1 MSVRKCVNCG
11 HYNTGVRDGDSIAIC
26 HCELDGHY
34 ISYIACFEHWCR
46 HWCKDHKF
54 DWMQQPPREFLFRGK
69 RVDTLEWAESNYP
82 FGTISGGVVQHDFV
96 PVTVGQY
103 IGVNDRKKKKI
114 FEGDIIKYDFGED
127 QIGVQ
132 YAVIQYSGSYH
143 SFMIEP
149 LHNWM
154 YCRIEECEVVGNI
167 YDNPEFLEGLERET
181 T

>member
-11 HYNTGVRDGDSIAIC
+11 HNIREKADDGSIVCRCEIDSHRI
-26 HCELDGHY
+26 GY
-34 ISYIACFEHWCR
+34 IECFECWCR
-46 HWCKDHKF
+46 RWCKDHSF
-54 DWMQQPPREFLFRGK
+54 DWMMEPVREFLFRGK
-69 RVDTLEWAESNYP
+69 RSSDLEWAESAYP
-82 FGTISGGVVQHDFV
+82 FGTLSGGVVVHDFI
-96 PVTVGQY
+96 PATVGQY

-149 LHNWM
+149 LHDWM

-167 YDNPEFLEGLERET
+167 YDNPELLEVNHET
-181 T
+181 D